1 MQSAAFLFIIFA
13 KEEITEKRVKC
24 VPRTLQ
30 EQRIL
35 DAALRVMAKY
45 SISGT
50 RMHLIAEE
58 AGMAA
63 SNLHYHFKTKHD
75 LLLALLAEIQDR
87 FDLERGTI
95 MLQEAHSLRER
106 LAVFF
111 EQKKA
116 LILEQPRYDKVQFD
130 FWLLG
135 QSDETVKQDF
145 RRSFDHWRGHLVDS
159 MLEFYPQMKPEYARD
174 LSYVLVSMM
183 MGASMQ
189 YLNGDGVSLD
199 RYFSRCL
206 DMVIGE
212 IEADY
217 GPSLIK

>member
-1 MQSAAFLFIIFA
+1 MND
-13 KEEITEKRVKC
+13 

-87 FDLERGTI
+87 FDQERSGL
-95 MLQEAHSLRER
+95 MLQETHSLRER

-116 LILEQPRYDKVQFD
+116 LILVQPRYDKVQFG

-145 RRSFDHWRGHLVDS
+145 RRSFDHWRGHLVES
-159 MLEFYPQMKPEYARD
+159 MLEFYPQMEAEYAKD
-174 LSYVLVSMM
+174 LSYTLISLM

-189 YLNGDGVSLD
+189 YLNGDGVCLD
-199 RYFSRCL
+199 RYFSQCL
-206 DMVIGE
+206 DMVIGK

>member
-1 MQSAAFLFIIFA
+1 MND
-13 KEEITEKRVKC
+13 

-87 FDLERGTI
+87 FDQERSGL
-95 MLQEAHSLRER
+95 MLQETHSLRER

-145 RRSFDHWRGHLVDS
+145 RRSFDHWRGHLVES
-159 MLEFYPQMKPEYARD
+159 MLEFYPQMEAEYAKD
-174 LSYVLVSMM
+174 LSYTLISLM

-199 RYFSRCL
+199 RYFSQCL
-206 DMVIGE
+206 DMVIGK

>member
-1 MQSAAFLFIIFA
+1 
-13 KEEITEKRVKC
+13 
-24 VPRTLQ
+24 
-30 EQRIL
+30 
-35 DAALRVMAKY
+35 MAKY

>member
-1 MQSAAFLFIIFA
+1 MND
-13 KEEITEKRVKC
+13 

-87 FDLERGTI
+87 FDQERSGL
-95 MLQEAHSLRER
+95 MLQETHSLRER
-106 LAVFF
+106 LAGFF

-145 RRSFDHWRGHLVDS
+145 RRSFDHWRGHLVES
-159 MLEFYPQMKPEYARD
+159 MLEFYPQMEAEYAKD
-174 LSYVLVSMM
+174 LSYTLISLM

-199 RYFSRCL
+199 RYFSQCL
-206 DMVIGE
+206 DMVIGK

>member
-1 MQSAAFLFIIFA
+1 MND
-13 KEEITEKRVKC
+13 

-87 FDLERGTI
+87 FDQERSGL
-95 MLQEAHSLRER
+95 MLQETHSLRER

-145 RRSFDHWRGHLVDS
+145 RRSFDHWRGHLVES
-159 MLEFYPQMKPEYARD
+159 MLEFYPQMEEEYARD
-174 LSYVLVSMM
+174 LSYTLISLM

-199 RYFSRCL
+199 RYFSQCL
-206 DMVIGE
+206 DMVIGK

>member
-1 MQSAAFLFIIFA
+1 MND
-13 KEEITEKRVKC
+13 

-87 FDLERGTI
+87 FDQERSGL
-95 MLQEAHSLRER
+95 MLQETHSLRER

-145 RRSFDHWRGHLVDS
+145 RRSFDHWRGHLVES
-159 MLEFYPQMKPEYARD
+159 MLEFYPQMEAEYARD
-174 LSYVLVSMM
+174 LSYTLISLM

-199 RYFSRCL
+199 RYFSQCL
-206 DMVIGE
+206 DMVIGK

>member
-1 MQSAAFLFIIFA
+1 MND
-13 KEEITEKRVKC
+13 

-87 FDLERGTI
+87 FDQERSGL
-95 MLQEAHSLRER
+95 MLQETHSLRER

-145 RRSFDHWRGHLVDS
+145 RRSFDHWRGHLVES
-159 MLEFYPQMKPEYARD
+159 MLEFYPQMEAEYAKD
-174 LSYVLVSMM
+174 ISYTLISLM

-199 RYFSRCL
+199 RYFSQCL
-206 DMVIGE
+206 DMVIGK

>member
-1 MQSAAFLFIIFA
+1 MND
-13 KEEITEKRVKC
+13 

-87 FDLERGTI
+87 FDQERSGL
-95 MLQEAHSLRER
+95 MLQETHSLRER

-145 RRSFDHWRGHLVDS
+145 RRSFDHWRGHLVES
-159 MLEFYPQMKPEYARD
+159 MLEFYPQMEEEYAKD
-174 LSYVLVSMM
+174 LSYTLISLM

-199 RYFSRCL
+199 RYFSQCL
-206 DMVIGE
+206 DMVIGK

>member
-1 MQSAAFLFIIFA
+1 M
-13 KEEITEKRVKC
+13 
-24 VPRTLQ
+24 
-30 EQRIL
+30 

-87 FDLERGTI
+87 FDQERSGL
-95 MLQEAHSLRER
+95 MLQETHSLRER

-145 RRSFDHWRGHLVDS
+145 RRSFDHWRGHLVES
-159 MLEFYPQMKPEYARD
+159 MLEFYPQMEAEYAKD
-174 LSYVLVSMM
+174 LSYTLISLM

-199 RYFSRCL
+199 RYFSQCL
-206 DMVIGE
+206 DMVIGK

>member
-1 MQSAAFLFIIFA
+1 MND
-13 KEEITEKRVKC
+13 

-35 DAALRVMAKY
+35 DAALREMAKY

-87 FDLERGTI
+87 FDQERSGL
-95 MLQEAHSLRER
+95 MLQETHSLRER

-145 RRSFDHWRGHLVDS
+145 RRSFDHWRGHLVES
-159 MLEFYPQMKPEYARD
+159 MLEFYPQMEAEYAKD
-174 LSYVLVSMM
+174 LSYTLISLM

-199 RYFSRCL
+199 RYFSQCL
-206 DMVIGE
+206 DMVIGK

>member
-1 MQSAAFLFIIFA
+1 MND
-13 KEEITEKRVKC
+13 

-87 FDLERGTI
+87 FDQERSGL
-95 MLQEAHSLRER
+95 MLQETHSLRER
-106 LAVFF
+106 LAGFF

-145 RRSFDHWRGHLVDS
+145 RRSFDHWRGHLVES
-159 MLEFYPQMKPEYARD
+159 MLEFYPQMEEEYAKD
-174 LSYVLVSMM
+174 LSYTLISLM

-199 RYFSRCL
+199 RYFSQCL
-206 DMVIGE
+206 DMVIGK

>member
-1 MQSAAFLFIIFA
+1 M
-13 KEEITEKRVKC
+13 
-24 VPRTLQ
+24 PRTLQ

-87 FDLERGTI
+87 FDQERSGL
-95 MLQEAHSLRER
+95 MLQETHSLRER

-145 RRSFDHWRGHLVDS
+145 RRSFDHWRGHLVES
-159 MLEFYPQMKPEYARD
+159 MLEFYPQMEAEYAKD
-174 LSYVLVSMM
+174 LSYTLISLM

-199 RYFSRCL
+199 RYFSQCL
-206 DMVIGE
+206 DMVIGK

>member
-1 MQSAAFLFIIFA
+1 
-13 KEEITEKRVKC
+13 
-24 VPRTLQ
+24 
-30 EQRIL
+30 
-35 DAALRVMAKY
+35 MAKY

-87 FDLERGTI
+87 FDQERSGL
-95 MLQEAHSLRER
+95 MLQETHSLRER

-135 QSDETVKQDF
+135 QSDEMVKQDF
-145 RRSFDHWRGHLVDS
+145 RRSFDHWRGHLVES
-159 MLEFYPQMKPEYARD
+159 MLEFYPQMEEEYAKD
-174 LSYVLVSMM
+174 LSYTLISLM

-199 RYFSRCL
+199 RYFSQCL
-206 DMVIGE
+206 DMVIGK
-212 IEADY
+212 IESDY

>member
-1 MQSAAFLFIIFA
+1 
-13 KEEITEKRVKC
+13 
-24 VPRTLQ
+24 
-30 EQRIL
+30 
-35 DAALRVMAKY
+35 
-45 SISGT
+45 
-50 RMHLIAEE
+50 
-58 AGMAA
+58 MAA

-87 FDLERGTI
+87 FHLERGTI

-212 IEADY
+212 VGRRTTGRRSSNKNWKTVPRSEQALRGTVYFKKLDD
-217 GPSLIK
+217 GQGGK

>member
-1 MQSAAFLFIIFA
+1 
-13 KEEITEKRVKC
+13 VND

-87 FDLERGTI
+87 FDQERSGL
-95 MLQEAHSLRER
+95 MLQETHSLRER

-145 RRSFDHWRGHLVDS
+145 RRSFDHWRGHLVES
-159 MLEFYPQMKPEYARD
+159 MLEFYPQMEEEYAKD
-174 LSYVLVSMM
+174 LSYTLISLM

-199 RYFSRCL
+199 RYFSQCL
-206 DMVIGE
+206 DMVIGK

>member
-1 MQSAAFLFIIFA
+1 
-13 KEEITEKRVKC
+13 
-24 VPRTLQ
+24 
-30 EQRIL
+30 
-35 DAALRVMAKY
+35 MAKY

-87 FDLERGTI
+87 FDQERSGL
-95 MLQEAHSLRER
+95 MLQETHSLRER

-145 RRSFDHWRGHLVDS
+145 RRSFDHWRGHLVES
-159 MLEFYPQMKPEYARD
+159 MLEFYPQMEEEYARD
-174 LSYVLVSMM
+174 LSYTLISLM

-199 RYFSRCL
+199 RYFSQCL
-206 DMVIGE
+206 DMVIGK